1 MARSRKYVA
10 ALFLATVAIA
20 CTDTQPTIPDAGSK
34 DAEKS
39 ALDPTS
45 QLVVLNCE
53 ASRKELRVTCT
64 EPQAGGNK
72 GKVAA
77 DIVYGGQNTFVTLT
91 STNVAYNSGTGR
103 FTFDVTVK
111 NLLQQSIGTTDGT
124 TLAPTGVRAFF
135 QSGPTVTGGS
145 GVAAVL
151 PDGFGTFTAAG
162 QSYYQYDQVIANG
175 VTSTA
180 KTWTIII
187 SPTVDTFT
195 FLLMVSAPVQF
206 PNGYIEINGQF
217 PGAHAGL
224 LHPGSTSPLT
234 AVVKNQLG
242 IVQPGAVVTWGTT
255 DPNQASVDGS
265 GVVTGVRYGSP
276 VITATSGGLNGSIS
290 FDVTGTVRNWTGAVS
305 SDWEVGGNWG
315 GGYMPA
321 LVDTANIPAAV
332 SNFPALTV
340 SESIGGLTIEDAATL
355 SLGAFDL
362 QLSNNAATGQ
372 GSGGV
377 TGTTGT
383 LILAGNAG
391 STVGGRFSLVK
402 VTGDYTQNADVRVT
416 APIVIP
422 SGRLF
427 SPGYLTWILAQ

>member
-10 ALFLATVAIA
+10 ALFVATLAIA
-20 CTDTQPTIPDAGSK
+20 CTETQPTVPSAGSK

-39 ALDPTS
+39 ALDPS
-45 QLVVLNCE
+45 AQLVVLNCE
-53 ASRKELRVTCT
+53 ASRKELRVTCA

-206 PNGYIEINGQF
+206 PNGYIEINGQL

-255 DPNQASVDGS
+255 DPNQASVDGG

-315 GGYMPA
+315 GGYTPA

-340 SESIGGLTIEDAATL
+340 SVSIGALAIEDAATL

-416 APIVIP
+416 APILIP
-422 SGRLF
+422 AGRLF